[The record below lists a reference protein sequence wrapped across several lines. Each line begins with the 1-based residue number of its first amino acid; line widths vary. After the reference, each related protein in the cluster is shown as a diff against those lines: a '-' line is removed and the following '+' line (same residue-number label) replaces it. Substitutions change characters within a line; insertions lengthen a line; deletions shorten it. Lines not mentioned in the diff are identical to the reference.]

1 MPTPDEPGSLLP
13 PTTIGPFRVL
23 HQVGVG
29 VLGPVYR
36 AHDPDRDALV
46 AVKLFKVDLVP
57 EQAQRLAD
65 VLGRLTSRLP
75 SHPGLVPVL
84 ATGVERSTAWLAEE
98 FVPYDSLDARLRRR
112 AVVTLPEVLPLVTQL
127 ASAIDAAAATG
138 TCHGALHPRDVLVA
152 TTGEARVTGFG
163 VAAALAEV
171 GVRRPARRPYAA
183 PERLAH
189 AAFDERADVFALG
202 ALVFEL
208 LAGRRL
214 SGPGTGAVAQLTAL
228 GLGVD
233 VDACRRA
240 LAAALD
246 DDVTRRLSS
255 ASTLAMAL
263 AEAAGESF
271 EAVPLPRPAGGAPQ
285 AGRPGAKPLAPA
297 APVAASVDA
306 EPVELPLQVDLE
318 PSEQPWFPPDHP
330 DDALEATDPETGAA
344 PSGPAPSSAGSVD
357 HPGPSDDAGG
367 ADTRHAPES
376 IPTDPPPAAQ
386 PEPPRFAW
394 EDPRPPRRA
403 AAAVSRGVARVP
415 LWTLVAGG
423 LMIVALGLYW
433 WGSRPTTPRAT
444 VAPAVSATPAAPESI
459 VEDVPQLPAPPEAS
473 ADRPPVRVASPPAA
487 ARPTAPP
494 ASGVAR
500 PTSVARPP
508 VVPAPTTSAPTPP
521 PGLRADSGPIEV
533 VSRPAGARV
542 FIDDRPAGVTP
553 LRLPSL
559 PTGSRTIRLEL
570 DGYGPWALAV
580 VLEPGAPRRV
590 AASLE
595 RIRQP

>member
-1 MPTPDEPGSLLP
+1 VPTPDEPGSLLP

-65 VLGRLTSRLP
+65 ELGLITSRLP
-75 SHPGLVPVL
+75 PHPGLVPVL

-98 FVPYDSLDARLRRR
+98 FVPFDSLDARLRRR

-127 ASAIDAAAATG
+127 ASAIDAAAAAG

-189 AAFDERADVFALG
+189 AALDVRADVFALG

-214 SGPGTGAVAQLTAL
+214 SGPGAAAVGQLTAL

-271 EAVPLPRPAGGAPQ
+271 ESLPLPRPAGGAPQ
-285 AGRPGAKPLAPA
+285 AGRPAATPLAPA
-297 APVAASVDA
+297 TPVASSVDA

-318 PSEQPWFPPDHP
+318 PADQPWFPPD
-330 DDALEATDPETGAA
+330 DTVEAFDATAREGGAA
-344 PSGPAPSSAGSVD
+344 PPEAAPSSAGLVD
-357 HPGPSDDAGG
+357 HVGRPDDAGIAE
-367 ADTRHAPES
+367 ADRPPEP
-376 IPTDPPPAAQ
+376 ILAAVPPAPQA
-386 PEPPRFAW
+386 EVPPRFAW
-394 EDPRPPRRA
+394 DDPRPPGRA
-403 AAAVSRGVARVP
+403 AAVVSRSVARVP
-415 LWTLVAGG
+415 LWTIVAGG
-423 LMIVALGLYW
+423 LMAVALGLYW
-433 WGSRPTTPRAT
+433 WGSRPTAPQAT
-444 VAPAVSATPAAPESI
+444 VAPAAVPTPAGAAPI

-473 ADRPPVRVASPPAA
+473 ADRPPARAAPPPGER
-487 ARPTAPP
+487 ARPTPVP
-494 ASGVAR
+494 
-500 PTSVARPP
+500 RPP
-508 VVPAPTTSAPTPP
+508 VVPTPTRPAPTPP
-521 PGLRADSGPIEV
+521 PAPPAVSGPVEV
-533 VSRPAGARV
+533 VSRPTGARV
-542 FIDDRPAGVTP
+542 FVDDRPAGVTP

-559 PTGSRTIRLEL
+559 SAGSRTIRLEL
-570 DGYGPWALAV
+570 DGYGPWTLTV